1 MNQTAIHTDNLCWER
16 LLHGDKNALFE
27 LYTRY
32 YHTLLFIGL
41 KQIHDS
47 DLVKDVIQQQFLYLW
62 EKRNTLMEARNVR
75 SYLIISF
82 LRRLT
87 SDWVKSR
94 RMVNLEI
101 AWSKQEEEQVEASWE
116 EHLIIKDGNAAI
128 SKNLMA
134 VINALPARQRELIIL
149 KFYEGLSYDAITQKT
164 GLTHR
169 TVYNKIHEALEKIRQ
184 KLVQPAL
191 VSGIQSILLLLLY
204 SCMHLADVGGMK

>member
-1 MNQTAIHTDNLCWER
+1 MIQTAIHTDNLCWER
-16 LLHGDKNALFE
+16 LLQGDKEALYE
-27 LYTRY
+27 LYTKY

-41 KQIHDS
+41 KNIHDR

-62 EKRNTLMEARNVR
+62 EKRHTLMEAKNVR

-87 SDWVKSR
+87 GDWVKAR
-94 RMVNLEI
+94 RTVNLEV
-101 AWSKQEEEQVEASWE
+101 AWSKYEEEGFETSHE
-116 EHLIIKDGNAAI
+116 ENLIIKDDHETI

-134 VINALPARQRELIIL
+134 VINALPARQRELILL

-169 TVYNKIHEALEKIRQ
+169 TVYNKIHEALHKIKQR
-184 KLVQPAL
+184 LVHPAF
-191 VSGIQSILLLLLY
+191 VAGIQSLLLLY
-204 SCMHLADVGGMK
+204 ITAGFHG

>member
-1 MNQTAIHTDNLCWER
+1 MLPFMNQTAIHTDNVCWER
-16 LLHGDKNALFE
+16 LLHGDKQALFE

-41 KQIHDS
+41 KQIRDT

-62 EKRNTLMEARNVR
+62 EKRSTLMEARNVR
-75 SYLIISF
+75 SYIIISF

-87 SDWVKSR
+87 SDWVKAR
-94 RMVNLEI
+94 RTVNLEV

-116 EHLIIKDGNAAI
+116 EQLILKDGRAAV
-128 SKNLMA
+128 SKSLMT
-134 VINALPARQRELIIL
+134 VINTLPARQRELIIL

-169 TVYNKIHEALEKIRQ
+169 TVYNKIHEALDKIKQ

-191 VSGIQSILLLLLY
+191 ISGVQSLLLLLMY
-204 SCMHLADVGGMK
+204 SWMFL

>member
-1 MNQTAIHTDNLCWER
+1 MNQPAIDIDSLCWER
-16 LLHGDKNALFE
+16 LLTGDKNALYE
-27 LYTRY
+27 LYTKY

-41 KQIHDS
+41 KQIPDS

-62 EKRNTLMEARNVR
+62 EKRDTLMEARNVR

-87 SDWVKSR
+87 SDWVKAR
-94 RMVNLEI
+94 RTINLEV
-101 AWSKQEEEQVEASWE
+101 AWSKKEEEYVESSWE
-116 EHLIIKDGNAAI
+116 EQLISKNGSEAV

-169 TVYNKIHEALEKIRQ
+169 TVYNKIHEALHKIKQR
-184 KLVQPAL
+184 LMQPAL
-191 VSGIQSILLLLLY
+191 LSGIQGLLLLIIT
-204 SCMHLADVGGMK
+204 SCFHF

>member
-62 EKRNTLMEARNVR
+62 EKRSTLMEARNVR

-94 RMVNLEI
+94 RTVNLEI

-116 EHLIIKDGNAAI
+116 EQLIIKDGDAAV

-134 VINALPARQRELIIL
+134 IINALPARQRELIIL

-169 TVYNKIHEALEKIRQ
+169 TVYNKIHEALEKIKQ
-184 KLVQPAL
+184 KLVQPAM
-191 VSGIQSILLLLLY
+191 VSGVQSILLLLLY
-204 SCMHLADVGGMK
+204 SCLHLLTIHH

>member
-1 MNQTAIHTDNLCWER
+1 MNQPAFDTDSLCWER
-16 LLHGDKNALFE
+16 LLTGDKNALYE
-27 LYTRY
+27 LYTKY

-41 KQIHDS
+41 KHIPDS

-62 EKRNTLMEARNVR
+62 EKRGSLMEARNVR

-94 RMVNLEI
+94 RTITLEV
-101 AWSKQEEEQVEASWE
+101 AWSKKEEEYVEASWE
-116 EHLIIKDGNAAI
+116 EHLIIKDGSEAI

-169 TVYNKIHEALEKIRQ
+169 TVYNKIHEALHKIKQ
-184 KLVQPAL
+184 QLVQPAL
-191 VSGIQSILLLLLY
+191 ISGIQGLLLLIIG
-204 SCMHLADVGGMK
+204 SCLLF